1 MMGRREDSQVQ
12 FLYAFDLDKV
22 VPADHLVR
30 QIDAILDLS
39 WVHRELR
46 PYYSHTGRPS
56 IDPVLMI
63 RMLLVGYVFALRS
76 ERRLCSEVQVN
87 LAYRWFCK
95 LSVEDKIPDHSV
107 FSRARHER
115 FRESDALRRVF
126 EGVVAM
132 CIAARLVG
140 GEAFSVDASLIKADV
155 DKKKRAPGD
164 QPIAWPKAEQASHAV
179 REYLS
184 ALDTAHSKEETGE
197 GDDDGST
204 GGRRRK
210 PPKEVSLTD
219 PQATWVARPGMDPF
233 FAYDANYLIDN
244 KAGIIIDAEGTR
256 ANRVVKISVTRTMIE
271 RVARRFGLQ
280 PQRLAGDTVYGAVSL
295 LKWLVDRQITPHIPV
310 WDKSARSDGT
320 FSRADFVFDQERN
333 VYVCPG
339 GVQLTST
346 GNIDQGHIVYYRA
359 NKKDCSACSLKPRC
373 TTAAVRKVTRD
384 LNEDVRHSVRALADT
399 DAFQQSRRERK
410 KVEMR
415 FAHMKRIL
423 RLDRLRLRW
432 GKRRGATHCD
442 RAESE
447 KARQAPRPRSSPR
460 SRVLSV
466 GVASGE
472 CRRCKFATPER
483 ERGTEASPKLLG
495 RPSST
500 TPSSFATQSI
510 QQRTSPADAA
520 MSGRCRFCCRS
531 RLLEPTNADSLVLR

>member
-1 MMGRREDSQVQ
+1 MIPLVRGGDQRGRRMMGRREDSQVQ

-197 GDDDGST
+197 GDDGGST

-256 ANRVVKISVTRTMIE
+256 ANRVVEISVTRTMIE

-339 GVQLTST
+339 GAQLTST

-384 LNEDVRHSVRALADT
+384 LNEDVRDSVRALANT

-423 RLDRLRLRW
+423 RLDRLRLR
-432 GKRRGATHCD
+432 GLSGARDEVLLTATAQNLRRL
-442 RAESE
+442 
-447 KARQAPRPRSSPR
+447 
-460 SRVLSV
+460 V
-466 GVASGE
+466 
-472 CRRCKFATPER
+472 
-483 ERGTEASPKLLG
+483 KLLG
-495 RPSST
+495 RAP
-500 TPSSFATQSI
+500 PFA
-510 QQRTSPADAA
+510 AA
-520 MSGRCRFCCRS
+520 C
-531 RLLEPTNADSLVLR
+531 

>member
-1 MMGRREDSQVQ
+1 MMGRREDDQVQ
-12 FLYAFDLDKV
+12 FLYAFDLEKV
-22 VPADHLVR
+22 VPSDHLVR

-115 FRESDALRRVF
+115 FRESDALRCVF

-132 CIAARLVG
+132 CIAAGFVG

-155 DKKKRAPGD
+155 DRKKRAPGD

-184 ALDTAHSKEETGE
+184 VLDAARSNEENGE
-197 GDDDGST
+197 GDDGGPS
-204 GGRRRK
+204 GGRRRQ

-219 PQATWVARPGMDPF
+219 PQATWVTRPGVDPF

-244 KAGIIIDAEGTR
+244 KAGIILDAEGTR
-256 ANRVVKISVTRTMIE
+256 ANRVVEISVTRTMIE

-280 PQRLAGDTVYGAVSL
+280 PQRLAGDTAYGAVSL

-310 WDKSARSDGT
+310 WDKSARPDGT
-320 FSRADFVFDQERN
+320 FSRADFAFDQKRN

-339 GVQLTST
+339 GAELTST

-359 NKKDCSACSLKPRC
+359 NKKDCSACALKPRC

-384 LNEDVRHSVRALADT
+384 LNENVRDSVRALANT

-423 RLDRLRLRW
+423 RLDRLRLR
-432 GKRRGATHCD
+432 GLAGARDEVLLTATAQNLRRIA
-442 RAESE
+442 
-447 KARQAPRPRSSPR
+447 
-460 SRVLSV
+460 
-466 GVASGE
+466 
-472 CRRCKFATPER
+472 
-483 ERGTEASPKLLG
+483 KLLCH
-495 RPSST
+495 P
-500 TPSSFATQSI
+500 PPLAAAC
-510 QQRTSPADAA
+510 PA
-520 MSGRCRFCCRS
+520 
-531 RLLEPTNADSLVLR
+531 